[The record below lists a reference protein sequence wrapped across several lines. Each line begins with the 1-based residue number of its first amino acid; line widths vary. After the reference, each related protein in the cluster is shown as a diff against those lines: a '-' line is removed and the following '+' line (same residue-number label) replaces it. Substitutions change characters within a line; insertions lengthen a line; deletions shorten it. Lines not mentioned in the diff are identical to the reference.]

1 MSSNTWV
8 DFCKF
13 PFADSR
19 PHLNLK
25 FSRNSRRL
33 EMKLTSRVFGV
44 ERANEPR
51 LKFCPRSFC
60 FLHWFFNTTGVEKV
74 TEYYRSTGEAYLSI
88 SDISNCKKDWENFVG
103 RVANGLAFVPS
114 HKNLLST
121 QKTNFRQQ
129 NLNFENPEILGYAH
143 LCLFPPSEMA
153 GDIEIRDFNVKNK
166 NSWSRTF
173 FEAH

>member
-19 PHLNLK
+19 HHLNLK

-60 FLHWFFNTTGVEKV
+60 FLHWFFNTTGVNTFLWVLTKHRWGRTEHIATWELKV
-74 TEYYRSTGEAYLSI
+74 VWWKLCG
-88 SDISNCKKDWENFVG
+88 DVG
-103 RVANGLAFVPS
+103 RRFGVCFL
-114 HKNLLST
+114 T
-121 QKTNFRQQ
+121 QKLP
-129 NLNFENPEILGYAH
+129 LNKRNTLWTAIFEVWYSRHAQMLFTYA
-143 LCLFPPSEMA
+143 CFSY
-153 GDIEIRDFNVKNK
+153 VKT
-166 NSWSRTF
+166 RMGA
-173 FEAH
+173 EQ